1 LATVIVAGGG
11 VIGLSIAWRAA
22 RRGFSV
28 TVADPSPG
36 QGATHAAAGM
46 LTPVSEATYTE
57 KELFALGAASLE
69 RYPGFA
75 AELTSAAGE
84 PTGFRQTGT
93 LQVGYDADD
102 LAVID
107 ELHAL
112 HDSLGVP
119 GRRLTARECRG
130 LEPMLDPSVRGGL
143 LAEADGSIDPRLLTR
158 ALLAAAARAGVQ
170 LIRQP
175 VAQLIHD
182 AERTRPGQA
191 PGAGSD
197 AERTRPGHAPAPGST
212 PAGTP
217 DARPQQGTRPGGG
230 RVRGVRLADGT
241 ELTAD
246 WTVLAA
252 GWNSAA
258 IDGLPADCVPPV
270 RPVKG
275 QVVRLRAPDGFL
287 RRTVR
292 GIVKGSSVYLVPRE
306 SGELVVG
313 ATQEELGPDTRVTAG
328 GLWELLRDAR
338 TLVPGITELEFTEAV
353 ARLRPGTPDN
363 APILGPCPAA
373 GLVLA
378 TGHFRNGVLLTPVTA
393 DIITDYLETG
403 RLPEVAAHFTIGRFH
418 GDRPGP
424 GTRPAAAGRPG

>member
-1 LATVIVAGGG
+1 MATVIVAGGG

-22 RRGFSV
+22 QRGFSV

-36 QGATHAAAGM
+36 QGASHAAAGM
-46 LTPVSEATYTE
+46 LTPVSEASYTE

-69 RYPGFA
+69 RYPGFV
-75 AELTSAAGE
+75 AELTSATGE
-84 PTGFRQTGT
+84 PAGYRRTGT

-112 HDSLGVP
+112 QDSLGVP
-119 GRRLTARECRG
+119 GRRLTARECRS

-143 LAEADGSIDPRLLTR
+143 LAEADGSVDPRLLTR
-158 ALLAAAARAGVQ
+158 ALLIAAERAGAR

-175 VAQLIHD
+175 VAQIIYGVIH
-182 AERTRPGQA
+182 
-191 PGAGSD
+191 GAGRAS
-197 AERTRPGHAPAPGST
+197 
-212 PAGTP
+212 
-217 DARPQQGTRPGGG
+217 
-230 RVRGVRLADGT
+230 GVRLADGT
-241 ELTAD
+241 TITAD

-275 QVVRLRAPDGFL
+275 QVIRLRAPDGFL

-292 GIVKGSSVYLVPRE
+292 GIVRGSSVYLVPRDD
-306 SGELVVG
+306 GELVVG

-338 TLVPGITELEFTEAV
+338 ALVPGITELEFTEAV

-393 DIITDYLETG
+393 DVIADYLETG
-403 RLPEVAAHFTIGRFH
+403 RLPEVAAHFTIGRFS
-418 GDRPGP
+418 GDRAGAGRRP
-424 GTRPAAAGRPG
+424 GTGGRPDRSGGAG

>member
-1 LATVIVAGGG
+1 MATVIVAGGG
-11 VIGLSIAWRAA
+11 VIGLGIAWRAA
-22 RRGFSV
+22 QRGFSV

-36 QGATHAAAGM
+36 QGASHAAAGM
-46 LTPVSEATYTE
+46 LTPVSEASYTE
-57 KELFALGAASLE
+57 KELFVLGAASLE
-69 RYPGFA
+69 RYPGFV
-75 AELTSAAGE
+75 AELTAAAGE

-119 GRRLTARECRG
+119 GRRLTTRECRR

-143 LAEADGSIDPRLLTR
+143 LAETDGSVDPRLLTR
-158 ALLAAAARAGVQ
+158 ALLAAAAQAGVR

-175 VAQLIHD
+175 VAQIIHD
-182 AERTRPGQA
+182 AERT
-191 PGAGSD
+191 
-197 AERTRPGHAPAPGST
+197 
-212 PAGTP
+212 PAGPGTGPGPGP
-217 DARPQQGTRPGGG
+217 DGGSAGEGPHGEGPHGEGPHGEGPHGGG
-230 RVRGVRLADGT
+230 RVRGVCLADGT
-241 ELTAD
+241 TITAD
-246 WTVLAA
+246 WTVLAT

-258 IDGLPADCVPPV
+258 INGLPADCVPPV

-287 RRTVR
+287 HRTVR
-292 GIVKGSSVYLVPRE
+292 GIVRGSSVYLVPRDD
-306 SGELVVG
+306 GELVVG
-313 ATQEELGPDTRVTAG
+313 ATQEELGPDTHVTAG

-338 TLVPGITELEFTEAV
+338 ALVPGITELEFTEAV

-363 APILGPCPAA
+363 APILGPCAAA

-378 TGHFRNGVLLTPVTA
+378 TGHFRNGVLLTPITA
-393 DIITDYLETG
+393 DVIADYLETG
-403 RLPEVAAHFTIGRFH
+403 WLPDVAAHFTIGRFQQS
-418 GDRPGP
+418 RPGP
-424 GTRPAAAGRPG
+424 GGRPDQGGRPG